1 MRAMKRTVSVLL
13 SLMLVLGMMTIG
25 MSVASAAE
33 TKVTATSNIGATA
46 SAAYTASS
54 EQVTVTYKLNT
65 AATISGVHAV
75 ITYDKAVLKLATTN
89 TAATCFP
96 TLNESLVANLTKTDG
111 RLPFNASSYNGYNF
125 AGGAVL
131 ATVVFD
137 IIGTGNT
144 TVDLEVKALISIT
157 NPPSQTDADEV
168 VIIDDETN
176 DTSKYTATA
185 EVTVYPEAS
194 DDLSAFINDVRINLE
209 GKIGIDFYFYNLPEG
224 YTSNSNLYVVFDGP
238 STDENANVN
247 GTAGKKAWTAMKGVR
262 RNNVNCRKQSY
273 FVCAYMM
280 TVPLKVSVYDGNE
293 LKGTYSVTVA
303 DWAYDHMAE
312 FEASNADAAVLLKRM
327 LNYGAAVQEY
337 FAANLD
343 DKFTAV
349 PANSEINYAL
359 QLITADQIQVPSG
372 LMVVPTLTDIGI
384 SQMRQNVELKE
395 GVDIQLTV
403 RIGDQTK
410 FANAAVSV
418 DGTNLPFE
426 QSGTGTTQKRAIL
439 YNVVSNK
446 LDNVYTFNFSNGT
459 NYKTSVM
466 AYVKNA
472 LAGAPTNTGLQKLVS
487 AMYWYNASANT
498 VFGD

>member
-46 SAAYTASS
+46 SADYTASS

-65 AATISGVHAV
+65 AATISGVRAV

-111 RLPFNASSYNGYNF
+111 RLPFNASSYNGYDF

-144 TVDLEVKALISIT
+144 TVDLEVKDLISIK
-157 NPPSQTDADEV
+157 NAPSQSDDDEV
-168 VIIDDETN
+168 VIIDDATN

-194 DDLSAFINDVRINLE
+194 DDLSAFIYDVRINLE
-209 GKIGIDFYFYNLPEG
+209 GKVGIDFYFYNKPEG
-224 YTSNSNLYVVFDGP
+224 YTNTNLYAVFDGP
-238 STDENANVN
+238 SADENANVN
-247 GTAGKKAWTAMKGVR
+247 GNAGKVAWTSMKGTK
-262 RNNVNCRKQSY
+262 RNGVNCRKQSY

-280 TVPLKVSVYDGNE
+280 TVPLKVSVYNGTE
-293 LKGTYSVTVA
+293 LMGTYSVTVA

-359 QLITADQIQVPSG
+359 QLITADDITVPAG
-372 LMVVPTLTDIGI
+372 LMVTPTLTDIGI
-384 SQMRQNVELKE
+384 STMRQNVELKE

-403 RIGDQTK
+403 KINDQTK

-418 DGTNLPFE
+418 DGVNLPFE
-426 QSGTGTTQKRAIL
+426 QSGTGNTQKRAIL

-472 LAGAPTNTGLQKLVS
+472 LANNSTNTELQKLVS